1 MEAGGVKTRYA
12 KEHGS
17 ILKADSK
24 TIFLFPLEWGGKE
37 FFMKTLKRFAAVAM
51 AGAMMV
57 GGAMTSMA
65 AEGDVKDLTFYV
77 MDEETAEYEAV
88 PHAQM
93 CLDSCVEGTDGTY
106 YITFKETTVTMNG
119 MTVTGAIS
127 EFEGEELNYK
137 DGLASVAFEYDPQID
152 VVTDEDGN
160 VLVTG
165 DDVSFIVTMY
175 MGDME
180 MTHPYEDAVVVIE

>member
-1 MEAGGVKTRYA
+1 
-12 KEHGS
+12 
-17 ILKADSK
+17 
-24 TIFLFPLEWGGKE
+24 
-37 FFMKTLKRFAAVAM
+37 MKTLKRFAAVAM

-127 EFEGEELNYK
+127 EFEGEELKYK

>member
-1 MEAGGVKTRYA
+1 
-12 KEHGS
+12 
-17 ILKADSK
+17 
-24 TIFLFPLEWGGKE
+24 
-37 FFMKTLKRFAAVAM
+37 MKTLKRFAAVAM

-65 AEGDVKDLTFYV
+65 AEGDVKELTFYV
-77 MDEETAEYEAV
+77 MDEETGEYEAV

-93 CLDSCVEGTDGTY
+93 CLDSCVEGADGTY

-127 EFEGEELNYK
+127 EFEGVDLIYE
-137 DGLASVAFEYDPQID
+137 DGLSTVEFDYDPQID